1 MQLQA
6 QIHHPTTVH
15 RFDSHGFLQ
24 VDLQQQKPV
33 IILPFDIFGH
43 IPLYLFAKIL
53 IFSYICTQNRK
64 KFMRKLII
72 VTILGCITL
81 QATAQDVW
89 KEIDQDPRRSAS
101 NYMAYPEP
109 TKPLTPAPKGKKPFY
124 ISHYGRHGSRFI
136 INQRDYDYPYFTL
149 LMADSL
155 GKLNEKGQEILRRM
169 KLLREDANNR
179 LGELT
184 PLGAQQHRDIARRM
198 YTRFPEVF
206 KGDVCIDAKSTV
218 VIRCILSMEN
228 ALQELVKLNPRLR
241 ITHDASE
248 HDMYYMNLRDR
259 KLSSKRLP
267 KVSQDIYDAFCKR
280 HIDPKRPVESL
291 FNDTTYS
298 NNCINLERLN
308 YYIFK
313 VVAIAQN
320 TEMRDLI
327 DFYDLYN
334 TDELYVN
341 WRKDNVYWYLTY
353 GPSPQNGGT
362 QPFSQRNLLRKM
374 IQEADSCISLPRPGA
389 TLRFGHE
396 TMVLPLTCLLG
407 LNGYDI
413 QVEDVEQ
420 LEDKGWVNYRIFPMG
435 ANIQFIFYRKNPKD
449 QDVLF
454 KVLLNEEEAT
464 LPIPTDCAP
473 YYHWNDFRQHY
484 LQKLDA
490 YKD

>member
-1 MQLQA
+1 
-6 QIHHPTTVH
+6 
-15 RFDSHGFLQ
+15 
-24 VDLQQQKPV
+24 
-33 IILPFDIFGH
+33 
-43 IPLYLFAKIL
+43 
-53 IFSYICTQNRK
+53 
-64 KFMRKLII
+64 
-72 VTILGCITL
+72 
-81 QATAQDVW
+81 
-89 KEIDQDPRRSAS
+89 
-101 NYMAYPEP
+101 
-109 TKPLTPAPKGKKPFY
+109 
-124 ISHYGRHGSRFI
+124 
-136 INQRDYDYPYFTL
+136 
-149 LMADSL
+149 
-155 GKLNEKGQEILRRM
+155 
-169 KLLREDANNR
+169 
-179 LGELT
+179 
-184 PLGAQQHRDIARRM
+184 M
-198 YTRFPEVF
+198 YNRFPEVF

-228 ALQELVKLNPRLR
+228 ALQELVSLNPKLR

-248 HDMYYMNLRDR
+248 HDMYYMNLRDP
-259 KLSSKRLP
+259 KLRAKRMP
-267 KVSQDIYDAFCKR
+267 KASQDIYNEFCLR

-291 FNDTTYS
+291 FNDTAYS

-313 VVAIAQN
+313 VVSIAQN
-320 TEMRDLI
+320 TELRDKV

-341 WRKDNVYWYLTY
+341 WQKDNVYWYLTY

-374 IQEADSCISLPRPGA
+374 IEEADSCIALPRPGA

-396 TMVLPLTCLLG
+396 TMVMPLTCLLG
-407 LNGYDI
+407 LNGYDV
-413 QVEDVEQ
+413 QVDDVEQ

-473 YYHWNDFRQHY
+473 YYHWSDFRQHY
-484 LQKLDA
+484 LQKIDN

>member
-1 MQLQA
+1 
-6 QIHHPTTVH
+6 
-15 RFDSHGFLQ
+15 
-24 VDLQQQKPV
+24 
-33 IILPFDIFGH
+33 
-43 IPLYLFAKIL
+43 
-53 IFSYICTQNRK
+53 
-64 KFMRKLII
+64 MRKLII
-72 VTILGCITL
+72 VTILGCISL